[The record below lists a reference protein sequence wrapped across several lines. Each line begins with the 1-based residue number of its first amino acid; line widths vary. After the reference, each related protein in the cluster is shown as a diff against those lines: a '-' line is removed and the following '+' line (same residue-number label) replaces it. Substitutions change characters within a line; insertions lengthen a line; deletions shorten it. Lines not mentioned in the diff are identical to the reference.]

1 MRTIMGI
8 EIEDR
13 EKEALNVQSL
23 LTKHGCIIKTRLGLH
38 DAGNV
43 CSQNGFLLLEFVHE
57 TLGEFSELE
66 LELNNIE
73 GVVAKRME
81 F

>member
-8 EIEDR
+8 EIADR
-13 EKEALNVQSL
+13 EKEAVKVQGL

-38 DAGNV
+38 DTDNT

-66 LELNNIE
+66 NELNSLD
-73 GVVAKRME
+73 GVIAKRME